1 MNEREVIT
9 MTEIMTIIA
18 EAEANGKSVVI
29 TDEDGYF
36 GLERVWG
43 STTQWFAVGEF
54 GWYYSNE
61 DIAKLTV
68 LEIIELDSTSTIM
81 IKTDIE
87 G

>member
-1 MNEREVIT
+1 
-9 MTEIMTIIA
+9 MTEIMTIIT

>member
-1 MNEREVIT
+1 
-9 MTEIMTIIA
+9 MTEIMTIIT
-18 EAEANGKSVVI
+18 EAEANGKSVII

>member
-9 MTEIMTIIA
+9 MTEIMKIIT

-29 TDEDGYF
+29 TDDEGYF
-36 GLERVWG
+36 GVERVWG
-43 STTQWFAVGEF
+43 STTEWFAVGEF
-54 GWYYSNE
+54 GWFYSNE

-68 LEIIELDSTSTIM
+68 LEVVELDGTVM

>member
-1 MNEREVIT
+1 
-9 MTEIMTIIA
+9 MTEIMTIIT

-29 TDEDGYF
+29 TDEEGYF

>member
-1 MNEREVIT
+1 
-9 MTEIMTIIA
+9 MTIIT

>member
-9 MTEIMTIIA
+9 MTEIMTIIT